1 MALRAVASCEGADV
15 VEVWANRAEGP
26 EVETLRQ
33 VPGVFVHASAE
44 NLCFA
49 DVVNRAAQRAGDA
62 ALLFLTNDARLAPG
76 ALEAMKAAL
85 DSDPGLAAVMPVQL
99 REDDPGTIHH
109 GGGAM
114 EYHRWASV
122 IVAGGEPRS
131 VLPVEGVREV
141 EWVDGAAV
149 LYQPGALAEHPMW
162 NGYHYYWEDVDWGL
176 RCKAA
181 GRRLAVVD
189 HAAAYH
195 GLSPTTGRFEAWREY
210 LLARNRLICAGR
222 LCPVE
227 SRTRVVRRIVTS
239 SLLLAAR
246 SPHRVQQRMRL
257 RGAIDFLRGRLDL
270 GGDPESFR

>member
-1 MALRAVASCEGADV
+1 MALHAVASCEGADV
-15 VEVWANRAEGP
+15 AEVWANRAEGP
-26 EVETLRQ
+26 EVASLRQ
-33 VPGVFVHASAE
+33 VPGLRVYASNE

-49 DVVNRAAQRAGDA
+49 DVVNLAAHRAGDA

-76 ALEAMKAAL
+76 ALDAMKAAL
-85 DSDPGLAAVMPVQL
+85 VRDPGLAAVVPVQL
-99 REDDPGTIHH
+99 RNDDPGTIHH

-114 EYHRWASV
+114 EYERWASI
-122 IVAGGEPRS
+122 IVAGGEPRAA
-131 VLPVEGVREV
+131 LPMEGVREV

-162 NGYHYYWEDVDWGL
+162 NGYRFYWEDVDWGL
-176 RCKAA
+176 RCRAA

-189 HAAAYH
+189 HAAAHH

-227 SRTRVVRRIVTS
+227 SRKRVVRRIVTS
-239 SLLLAAR
+239 SLFLAAR

-257 RGAIDFLRGRLDL
+257 RAAIDFVRGRLDL
-270 GGDPESFR
+270 GSDPELFR